1 VSTGDGFDVRAL
13 AQTFRDGHVVN
24 GHAHSWGQLTYAR
37 TGIMHVTTGGRVWF
51 VAPTRAIWIPPRTM
65 HTLAFRGD
73 VAFRTLYVAPERAG
87 AVLRDIE
94 ALRVNTLLQELI
106 LHIATIG
113 MLDPRR
119 PDHDRLAGVLM
130 DLIANARGD
139 DLWLPLPTD
148 PRAQRLAGHLRA
160 QPTDKADLESL
171 AADTG
176 ASLRTLQRCFV
187 TETGLTIE
195 QWRQKARLV
204 HSSAELASGA
214 SVTAA
219 ALGCGYDSTSAY
231 IAAFRAQFGVT
242 PGRFARG
249 ERG

>member
-13 AQTFRDGHVVN
+13 AQTFRDGHVIRP
-24 GHAHSWGQLTYAR
+24 HAHPWGQLTYAR
-37 TGIMHVTTGGRVWF
+37 SGVMQVVTDGRVWF
-51 VAPTRAIWIPPRTM
+51 VPPTRAIWIPPRAT
-65 HTLAFRGD
+65 HEIGIRGE
-73 VAFRTLYVAPERAG
+73 VAFRTLYIAPERAG
-87 AVLRDIE
+87 SVLRAVE

-106 LHIATIG
+106 VHIATIG

-119 PDHDRLAGVLM
+119 ADHDRLAGVLL
-130 DLIANARGD
+130 DLIAQARGD

-148 PRAQRLAGHLRA
+148 PRALRLAERLRE
-160 QPTDKADLESL
+160 QPAEKADLESL
-171 AADTG
+171 ASNMG
-176 ASLRTLQRCFV
+176 ASLRTLQRTFMQ
-187 TETGLTIE
+187 ETGLTIE

-219 ALGCGYDSTSAY
+219 AIGCGYDSTSAY

-249 ERG
+249 ERA